1 MTKNMYALYKLI
13 YVVAIICLVLSGC
26 GKKTE
31 TSLPPTD
38 TVIPPT
44 STQLPSPAPTFT
56 PLPPTSTPVPLAASV
71 DGEGITMAEYQAE
84 LKRYQ
89 AAQQALSGTPSGT
102 QNTSGTNLATDGE
115 KRVLDD
121 LIDQVLLAQ
130 AAAKAGFVVD
140 DSTLQARIDQLATQL
155 GSAVALT
162 DWMSAHGYSEQE
174 FRQALR
180 RGVAAAWMRDQ
191 IIASVPE
198 VIEQAHARQIL
209 LYNSDQ
215 ANQVLDQ
222 LRAGTDFVNLA
233 FQYDPVTGGDLGWF
247 PRGYLTESALEEAV
261 FKLKPGEHTG
271 VIQTQLGF
279 HILLLIEL
287 DPQHPLDPTARLVL
301 QTNALQ
307 DWLETQ
313 RKQSDIQVFL
323 P

>member
-1 MTKNMYALYKLI
+1 LG
-13 YVVAIICLVLSGC
+13 GC

-31 TSLPPTD
+31 TSLPPTA

-44 STQLPSPAPTFT
+44 STYLPSSTPTFT
-56 PLPPTSTPVPLAASV
+56 PLPPTQTPVPLAARV
-71 DGEGITMAEYQAE
+71 NGEGITMAEYQAE

-89 AAQQALSGTPSGT
+89 AAQQALSGTPSGA
-102 QNTSGTNLATDGE
+102 QNTSGMNLATDGE

-140 DSTLQARIDQLATQL
+140 DSTLQARIDRLVAQL
-155 GSAVALT
+155 GSAQALT
-162 DWMSAHGYSEQE
+162 DWMSVHGYSEQE

-222 LRAGTDFVNLA
+222 LRAGTDFLNLA

-247 PRGYLTESALEEAV
+247 PRGYLIEPALEEAV

-287 DPQHPLDPTARLVL
+287 DPQHSLDPTARLVF

-307 DWLETQ
+307 DWLEIQ
-313 RKQSDIQVFL
+313 RKQNDIQVFL

>member
-1 MTKNMYALYKLI
+1 MTKKMNALYKLI
-13 YVVAIICLVLSGC
+13 YVIAIICLGLVGC

-31 TSLPPTD
+31 TSLPPTT

-44 STQLPSPAPTFT
+44 STRLPSPTPTFT
-56 PLPPTSTPVPLAASV
+56 PLPPTQTPVPLAASV
-71 DGEGITMAEYQAE
+71 NGEGITMAEYQAE

-89 AAQQALSGTPSGT
+89 ATQQALSGTPSGA
-102 QNTSGTNLATDGE
+102 QDTSGMNLATDGE

-121 LIDQVLLAQ
+121 LIDRVLLAQ
-130 AAAKAGFVVD
+130 AAVKAGFVVD
-140 DSTLQARIDQLATQL
+140 DSTLQARIDRLVAQLP
-155 GSAVALT
+155 SAQALT
-162 DWMSAHGYSEQE
+162 DWMSAYGYSEQE

-180 RGVAAAWMRDQ
+180 RDVAAAWMRDQ
-191 IIASVPE
+191 IIATVPE
-198 VIEQAHARQIL
+198 VMEQAHARQIL

-233 FQYDPVTGGDLGWF
+233 FQYDPVTGGDLWWF
-247 PRGYLTESALEEAV
+247 PRGILPELALEEAV

-287 DPQHPLDPTARLVL
+287 DPQHPLSYTARYVL
-301 QTNALQ
+301 QTKALQ
-307 DWLETQ
+307 AWLETQ

>member
-1 MTKNMYALYKLI
+1 MNAVYIVI
-13 YVVAIICLVLSGC
+13 YVVAIICLGLGGC

-31 TSLPPTD
+31 TSLPPTS
-38 TVIPPT
+38 TAVPPT
-44 STQLPSPAPTFT
+44 STQIPSSTSTFT
-56 PLPPTSTPVPLAASV
+56 PLPPTQTPIPLAARV
-71 DGEGITMAEYQAE
+71 NGEGITLAEYQAE
-84 LKRYQ
+84 MKRYQ
-89 AAQQALSGTPSGT
+89 AAQQALSGTPSGM
-102 QNTSGTNLATDGE
+102 NLATDGE

-130 AAAKAGFVVD
+130 AAAKAGFVVE
-140 DSTLQARIDQLATQL
+140 DSTLQARIDRLVAQL
-155 GSAVALT
+155 GSAQALT
-162 DWMSAHGYSEQE
+162 DWMFAHGYSEQE

-191 IIASVPE
+191 IINSVPE
-198 VIEQAHARQIL
+198 VIEQAHAHQIL

-215 ANQVLDQ
+215 ANLVLDQ
-222 LRAGTDFVNLA
+222 LRAGTDFLNLA

-247 PRGYLTESALEEAV
+247 PRGYLTEPALEEAV
-261 FKLKPGEHTG
+261 FKIKPGEHTG

-313 RKQSDIQVFL
+313 RKQSDVQVFL